1 MKYSPWGHK
10 EADTE
15 YCHFHFQRLRHCQT
29 QSKHFCPKQHDEKYY
44 WFCAQVQHEGLGP
57 PSSSRASTLLQTALT
72 VTTSLTLP

>member
-10 EADTE
+10 EGT
-15 YCHFHFQRLRHCQT
+15 LRTVTFTCQT
-29 QSKHFCPKQHDEKYY
+29 QSKRFCPKQQDEKYY

-57 PSSSRASTLLQTALT
+57 PSSSRASTLLQTART